1 MVTHSTAFFRR
12 EASLSYGKEIIVI
25 EEEILV
31 KTSVHFP
38 DFLRY
43 SG

>member
-1 MVTHSTAFFRR
+1 MVTHSPAFFRR

-31 KTSVHFP
+31 KLLYIPLIF
-38 DFLRY
+38 
-43 SG
+43 